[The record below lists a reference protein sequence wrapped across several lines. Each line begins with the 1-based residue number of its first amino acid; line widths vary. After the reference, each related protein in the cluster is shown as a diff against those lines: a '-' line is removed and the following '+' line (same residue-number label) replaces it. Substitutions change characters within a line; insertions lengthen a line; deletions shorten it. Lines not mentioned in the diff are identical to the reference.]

1 MRVCRN
7 WKKYSTGLTT
17 SGTIICVV
25 LLVLLIFDDHFFPKE
40 SCPNKTNNC
49 SIFARMIF
57 CLVRFT
63 HSRNVDNLV
72 GDLSGTHI
80 KSTQKVAVLSGNIR
94 TSVGQ
99 GSSRDHLVTM
109 LPPIESWGNTY
120 CTVPIPGNRLFK
132 TFHILYPVNFFAKQ
146 FCHCFTFSN
155 N

>member
-7 WKKYSTGLTT
+7 WKKILYGVDNFWYNNLCCSLGFINFWW
-17 SGTIICVV
+17 SFFSKRV
-25 LLVLLIFDDHFFPKE
+25 LSKQNKQFF
-40 SCPNKTNNC
+40 N
-49 SIFARMIF
+49 FARMIF
-57 CLVRFT
+57 CSVRFT
-63 HSRNVDNLV
+63 HWENVDNLV

-120 CTVPIPGNRLFK
+120 CTVPIPGNKLFK
-132 TFHILYPVNFFAKQ
+132 TFHILYPVNFFA
-146 FCHCFTFSN
+146 N
-155 N
+155 